1 MRNRNRR
8 GLSTG
13 AWIGI
18 AIVIII
24 IIVAAALMM
33 GGGGKTT
40 TTSSTPAGTT
50 TSTGGGQ
57 TTTSQKKVHLT
68 LYTGSQG
75 GVYYP
80 VGFAI
85 AKAVTQYSG
94 YIQVTA
100 QESGASVAN
109 AKAIKSGDADFA
121 IMQGD
126 VAYFAYNGIM
136 LPDFKGKP
144 IKSLRAVAA
153 LHPEPV
159 QIVARA
165 DSGIN
170 TVWDLAGHTVA
181 VGNEG
186 SGLYATAYTILS
198 ALGLWD
204 KINKQL
210 LGYKDAGDQIRSG
223 AVEAFINVAGI
234 PTPFVEELA
243 AQVKLKLVAF
253 PDDAIQKL
261 KDAGLGNVYTPYIVP
276 AGSYSFQK
284 EDVQTVTTKAQ
295 LVTRASTPDQVVYDF
310 LKAMFSPQ
318 GLEIIHKAHKR
329 AADITLENAVKGLA
343 IPVHPGAKKFYED
356 KGVWPQG

>member
-1 MRNRNRR
+1 MKTHK

-33 GGGGKTT
+33 GGGGQTSTTSPTGTQTTT
-40 TTSSTPAGTT
+40 TTSSK
-50 TSTGGGQ
+50 Q
-57 TTTSQKKVHLT
+57 TVHLT

-109 AKAIKSGDADFA
+109 AKAIKSGDADFG

-126 VAYFAYNGIM
+126 VAYFAYNGIR
-136 LPDFKGKP
+136 LPDFKGNP
-144 IKSLRAVAA
+144 IKSLRVVAA
-153 LHPEPV
+153 LHAEPV

-186 SGLYATAYTILS
+186 SGLYATAYTVLS

-243 AQVKLKLVAF
+243 AQVDLKLVEF
-253 PDDAIQKL
+253 PQDAIQKL
-261 KDAGLGNVYTPYIVP
+261 QQQGLGNVYTPYTVP
-276 AGSYSFQK
+276 AGSYSFLK
-284 EDVQTVTTKAQ
+284 NDVTTITTKAQ
-295 LVTRASTPDQVVYDF
+295 LVTSEKTPDQVVYDF

-318 GLEIIHKAHKR
+318 GLEIIHSAHKR
-329 AADITLENAVKGLA
+329 AADITLQNAVQGLA

-356 KGVWPQG
+356 QGVWPSS